1 LAIKSK
7 FKEASTWKTMIEAL
21 FSVVPDIYF
30 SADESGLHARAI
42 DEAHIAMVDLNIPDA
57 AFETYECTAELKF
70 GVSLAE
76 MIQIMRRSG
85 GTESLELSVDAA
97 KVPAPKE
104 TEEMQLQEEEYRI
117 KGKLKLKLKSAN
129 STRNFSLSLL
139 GATGEDEIP
148 IPRIEFN
155 TSLVISAGIFK
166 DAIKD
171 AEIVGDYIILET
183 TPDTLKM
190 KAEGDTGDVEVI
202 INKDT
207 LYKFDV
213 KEDSKAIYALK
224 YLSDMTKA
232 VSSADELE
240 IEYSN
245 DMPLKIGFETGGG
258 KLEYYLAPRIEG
270 NE

>member
-1 LAIKSK
+1 LVIKSK
-7 FKEASTWKTMIEAL
+7 LKEASTWKTIIEAL
-21 FSVVPDIYF
+21 FSIVPDIHF
-30 SADESGLHARAI
+30 SADDSGLHARAI
-42 DEAHIAMVDLNIPDA
+42 DEAHIAMVDLNLPKA
-57 AFETYECTAELKF
+57 AFETYECTAELEF

-85 GTESLELSVDAA
+85 GTESLELSVDAT
-97 KVPAPKE
+97 KVPVSKE
-104 TEEMQLQEEEYRI
+104 EEIQPQEEEYRI

-139 GATGEDEIP
+139 GATGEGEIP
-148 IPRIEFN
+148 IPKIEFN
-155 TSLVISAGIFK
+155 TTLIINAGILK

-202 INKDT
+202 INEDT

-232 VSSADELE
+232 VSSADNLE

-245 DMPLKIGFETGGG
+245 DMPLKIGFETAGGG
-258 KLEYYLAPRIEG
+258 KLEYYLAPRIED
-270 NE
+270 ED